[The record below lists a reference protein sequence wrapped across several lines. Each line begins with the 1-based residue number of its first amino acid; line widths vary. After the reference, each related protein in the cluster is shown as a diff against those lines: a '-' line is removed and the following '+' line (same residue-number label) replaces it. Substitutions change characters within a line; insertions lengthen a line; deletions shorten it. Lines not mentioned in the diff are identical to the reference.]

1 VQNIYLLPFTATCV
15 TFPSTPWN
23 GFQQALGV
31 LASQVEKPCSRRW
44 QHQNQIHAASACWHF
59 PISGYVVWCCNIQP
73 IVMNLPYHRV
83 SFLGAKIV
91 DRGLCTHISTL
102 ISLHT
107 KSFIYLF
114 FELRI
119 HVSKFSQSKTAP
131 SPMWMSLYC
140 CNLSGCAALNVWFT
154 MNGIF
159 VKKNTI
165 YMWREQAKMDWSR
178 RVISIVFCCH
188 SANLCAHAARDFRS
202 QQYIWALSQT
212 ISLIYHPTSSV
223 VYALLHLLSD
233 DSHDEYFWTETW
245 ASRTRW
251 LFPKL
256 SVCQRYFMVARPR
269 SYMAVTSRLLNNS
282 TFPAFKECLDYTG
295 GTKFPM

>member
-1 VQNIYLLPFTATCV
+1 MCDLPQHPMKWISASPGRASIPGWETLLKAMATPKSNPC
-15 TFPSTPWN
+15 SIS
-23 GFQQALGV
+23 V
-31 LASQVEKPCSRRW
+31 LALPNFWVCCMML
-44 QHQNQIHAASACWHF
+44 QH
-59 PISGYVVWCCNIQP
+59 PVKP
-73 IVMNLPYHRV
+73 IVMNLPYHRI

-91 DRGLCTHISTL
+91 DRGLCSHISTL